1 MKKTTFLFVA
11 LCIFFTKNSISQF
24 SVKLNHNY
32 MTNNYEAINWGFTIH
47 PEYNFSHQWCVG
59 ISTSFFL
66 NPNPFPDYQLY
77 ADAYNTPNV
86 LAGTTHR
93 ILPIDA
99 TIKYYFNKN
108 YKQKL
113 QPYFQLNTGA
123 VIIGTFAKA
132 EVKNIAYAKETH
144 EKEIN
149 FSVGFKIG
157 SDYSLSKHIVLNFD
171 GGYARVF
178 SNNTNRFSSSPVD
191 LTAYNTYF
199 NHFFIFSAGLKF
211 NF

>member
-1 MKKTTFLFVA
+1 
-11 LCIFFTKNSISQF
+11 
-24 SVKLNHNY
+24 

-108 YKQKL
+108 YKQKQHDGGSKTIL
-113 QPYFQLNTGA
+113 GQTGNFTGEDVLNIFC
-123 VIIGTFAKA
+123 IIKPITA
-132 EVKNIAYAKETH
+132 KNIFH
-144 EKEIN
+144 
-149 FSVGFKIG
+149 
-157 SDYSLSKHIVLNFD
+157 
-171 GGYARVF
+171 
-178 SNNTNRFSSSPVD
+178 
-191 LTAYNTYF
+191 
-199 NHFFIFSAGLKF
+199 
-211 NF
+211 